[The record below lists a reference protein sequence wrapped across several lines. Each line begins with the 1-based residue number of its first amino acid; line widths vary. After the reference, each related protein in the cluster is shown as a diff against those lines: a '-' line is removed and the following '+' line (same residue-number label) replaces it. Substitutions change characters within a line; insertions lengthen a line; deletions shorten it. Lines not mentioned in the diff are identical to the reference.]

1 MTKPAARTM
10 SRQKAEQK
18 SLSPLQ
24 RLFALEYIVDL
35 NGTRAAI
42 RAGYS
47 QKTAAQQAH
56 QLLQNPLVLAEI
68 DAQKAARLK
77 RIEMDAD
84 ALLLRLF
91 EEADADL
98 ADLFDPDGNLLPVKD
113 WPAIWRKGLVA
124 GIETEEILGAS
135 EEDGKPKP
143 VLGFTRKIKLAD
155 RMKRLE
161 AIGRHVNVQ
170 AWKDRKEVA
179 ADEPLRKLLEQIS
192 GNAIRPG
199 GKP

>member
-1 MTKPAARTM
+1 MTKPAPRTM
-10 SRQKAEQK
+10 SRQKTEQK

-124 GIETEEILGAS
+124 GIETEEILGPS

>member
-1 MTKPAARTM
+1 MTTRARD
-10 SRQKAEQK
+10 KAEQAAKRK

-47 QKTAAQQAH
+47 ARTAAQQAH
-56 QLLQNPLVLAEI
+56 QLLRNPLVLAEI
-68 DAQKAARLK
+68 DVQKKARLK
-77 RIEMDAD
+77 RIAMDAD

-98 ADLFDPDGNLLPVKD
+98 ADLYDDDGNLLPVKD

-124 GIETEEILGAS
+124 GIETEEILGPS

-170 AWKDRKEVA
+170 AWKDRKEVS
-179 ADEPLRKLLEQIS
+179 ADAPLRQLLEQIGGS
-192 GNAIRPG
+192 AIRPKEPG
-199 GKP
+199 G

>member
-1 MTKPAARTM
+1 MTTRARDKAKQAAKR
-10 SRQKAEQK
+10 K

-47 QKTAAQQAH
+47 ARTAAQQAH
-56 QLLQNPLVLAEI
+56 QLLRNPLVLAEI
-68 DAQKAARLK
+68 DAQKKARLK
-77 RIEMDAD
+77 RIAMDAD

-91 EEADADL
+91 EEADADM
-98 ADLFDPDGNLLPVKD
+98 ADLFDDDGNLRPVKD
-113 WPAIWRKGLVA
+113 WPAIWRRGLVA

-135 EEDGKPKP
+135 EEDGKPRP
-143 VLGFTRKIKLAD
+143 VVGYTRKVKLAD

-170 AWKDRKEVA
+170 AWKDRKEVS
-179 ADEPLRKLLEQIS
+179 ADAPLRQLLEQIG
-192 GNAIRPG
+192 GNAIRPKG
-199 GKP
+199 SDG

>member
-1 MTKPAARTM
+1 M

-135 EEDGKPKP
+135 EEDGKLKP

-192 GNAIRPG
+192 GNAIRPKEPG
-199 GKP
+199 A